1 MTAMGSMGGTV
12 PVKHPDAAA
21 RVYDEEAFVVL
32 PHKGQYKILNGVGTR
47 VWALIDGSRS
57 AGDIAHVIAEEY
69 ETTYEAALTDVEAF
83 LGDLESNGMLAG
95 KNGVKQNVG

>member
-1 MTAMGSMGGTV
+1 MTVLQEIV

-57 AGDIAHVIAEEY
+57 AGEIATLIADEY
-69 ETTYEAALTDVEAF
+69 DTTYEAALTDVGEF
-83 LGDLESNGMLAG
+83 LNALETNGMLARRES
-95 KNGVKQNVG
+95 

>member
-1 MTAMGSMGGTV
+1 MTAGEGV

-47 VWALIDGSRS
+47 VWGLIDGSRS
-57 AGDIAHVIAEEY
+57 VSDIAHIIAEEY
-69 ETTYEAALTDVEAF
+69 ETTYETALSDVETF
-83 LGDLESNGMLAG
+83 LGDLENNGMLAG
-95 KNGVKQNVG
+95 SLTNGGAHRNV

>member
-1 MTAMGSMGGTV
+1 MSALREIV

-21 RVYDEEAFVVL
+21 RIYDEEAFIVL

-57 AGDIAHVIAEEY
+57 AGDIATLIADEY
-69 ETTYEAALTDVEAF
+69 ETTFESALTDVGDF
-83 LGDLESNGMLAG
+83 LKDLESNGMLARRDS
-95 KNGVKQNVG
+95 